1 MTLKACNLCPRRC
14 NTDRSRAVG
23 WCRMDDKIHV
33 SSIVLH
39 RGEEPPLSGTKGI
52 VNLFFPSCNMQCIY
66 CQNWE
71 ISRRG
76 TQGIVM
82 SLDEVCDAIADLLP
96 LSENN
101 LGFVSPH
108 TSCFRWYQ

>member
-23 WCRMDDKIHV
+23 WCRMDDRIHV

-52 VNLFFPSCNMQCIY
+52 VNLFSHRATC
-66 CQNWE
+66 
-71 ISRRG
+71 SA
-76 TQGIVM
+76 
-82 SLDEVCDAIADLLP
+82 SIARIGRYRAV
-96 LSENN
+96 E
-101 LGFVSPH
+101 H
-108 TSCFRWYQ
+108 RE